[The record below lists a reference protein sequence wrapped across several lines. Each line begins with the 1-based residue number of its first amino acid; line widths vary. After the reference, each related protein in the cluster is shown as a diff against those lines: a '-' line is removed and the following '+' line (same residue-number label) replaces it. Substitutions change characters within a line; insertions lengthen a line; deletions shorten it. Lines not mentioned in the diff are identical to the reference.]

1 MVEILL
7 TLLGCAALLGLIAL
21 YFRFTDSGVIEE
33 EEEETVEQET
43 PEEHARARLAEEE
56 RASQY
61 VDEGPYD
68 SGL

>member
-21 YFRFTDSGVIEE
+21 YFRFTDSEVIEE
-33 EEEETVEQET
+33 EEEETVEHET

-56 RASQY
+56 QASQP
-61 VDEGPYD
+61 VDNGPYQT
-68 SGL
+68 GL